1 MLPTEPAADRLEADV
16 LTFDRRSFL
25 AAVMA
30 FGAGTALMSVGLGP
44 AAAAPGGVIR
54 FGIGD
59 SFAGEKLDPATVQNG
74 GSLELVAVIYETL
87 VRRGPDWTFKPWLA
101 ESWTLSD
108 DAKTWTFTLRKG
120 VLFHDGSPLTTKDVV
135 YTIKRHLDETLGSA
149 LQKRLS
155 ASFTPDGLEIVDD
168 HVFKI
173 NMTRPDTLL
182 VESFS
187 RFIIGIIKEG
197 TVGEVDVST
206 AVGTGPFKLTAFA
219 PGEAWEVERFE
230 GYWMEGVPAAEKI
243 QCVYIPDQSAK
254 VQAVTSGAMDI
265 VDGVDAA
272 VLKDLKTDPS
282 VRIAFLPNAQ
292 YWGIFLSQE
301 AKPFDDV
308 RVRRAIKLAVDRK
321 LILDTVYQGNGTI
334 TPDVPVPPGDPIFP
348 EAMGDGAQDI
358 EAAKA
363 LLAEAGYP
371 DGIEFELFTSPLL
384 PGMVDLAVVF
394 AESVKPAGI
403 KVSVNQWP
411 TSTYWDQIWLKRPAY
426 VDYMNRRN
434 AHDAMDLT
442 FANGSPYNGSKFDP
456 DGALRAAIEA
466 AIGEPD
472 KEKQVT
478 LYKAA
483 LTRVAMESGTVIPC
497 YVHQHSVLNAA
508 VAGNPYEWE
517 MPRSLFALAKEA

>member
-1 MLPTEPAADRLEADV
+1 MLPTEPADSRPIPDV
-16 LTFDRRSFL
+16 ITMDRRGFL
-25 AAVMA
+25 AATLA
-30 FGAGTALMSVGLGP
+30 FGASAALTGLLAGRAE
-44 AAAAPGGVIR
+44 AATGGIVR

-59 SFAGEKLDPATVQNG
+59 SFAGEKLDPATIQNG
-74 GSLELVAVIYETL
+74 GSIELVQVIYETL

-101 ESWTLSD
+101 ESWELNET
-108 DAKTWTFTLRKG
+108 ATAWTFRLRKG
-120 VLFHDGSPLTTKDVV
+120 VKFHDGSDFTAKDVI
-135 YTIKRHLDETLGSA
+135 YTIKRHLDEPLGSA
-149 LQKRLS
+149 LYKRLS
-155 ASFTPDGLEIVDD
+155 SSFTADGLELVDD
-168 HVFKI
+168 HTFKI

-187 RFIIGIIKEG
+187 RFVIGIIKEG
-197 TVGEVDVST
+197 TVGDVDPST

-230 GYWMEGVPAAEKI
+230 DYWMEGVPPADKI
-243 QCVYIPDQSAK
+243 QCVYVPDQSAK
-254 VQAVTSGAMDI
+254 VQAVKSGAMDI

-272 VLKDLKTDPS
+272 VLKDLKADPS
-282 VRIAFLPNAQ
+282 VKIAFLNNAQ

-348 EAMGDGAQDI
+348 TELGDGAQDI
-358 EAAKA
+358 EAAKT

-403 KVSVNQWP
+403 RVSVNQWP

-426 VDYMNRRN
+426 IDYMNRRN

-442 FANGSPYNGSKFDP
+442 FANGSPYNGSHFDP
-456 DGALRAAIEA
+456 DGSLREAITVAL
-466 AIGEPD
+466 GEPD
-472 KEKQVT
+472 KAKQDA

-483 LTRVAMESGTVIPC
+483 LTRVALESGTVIPC

-517 MPRSLFALAKEA
+517 MPRSLYVLAKEA